1 MNENIISN
9 MKNSKSDR
17 AITGMMMSCF
27 AISIAVFLYLT
38 GDIGFQGDD
47 WWIFGIPFW
56 NSFPESLLIYAQ
68 ESKRPIEGFYWLTL
82 YETFGFYEPAF
93 LAGSLIL
100 LALSCLIMTRCL
112 LTAFPRYR
120 EWAVFSG
127 LLAFVITPLANLVY
141 MLHTDN
147 SRISCLFF
155 WISVRFFQGWAKEA
169 EKISKLII
177 PVIFYCLATLTYENC
192 ALLIFSVPFMAFPVF
207 RQHRGSVSTVKFFVK
222 IGLATLSGFTIFLFI
237 RFMVFGGGAVGHK
250 SLTPPLELAFSYLI
264 AILQYIALPLQS
276 IRFDAGSLLWAS
288 IYGFFAL
295 LFLKWGF
302 GGIISPGL
310 QSDEVPPWDN
320 FIWMLLSSVST
331 FGLGMAPY
339 LLAGYSPELGFT
351 SQSRIFSSAGFGAA
365 SIICLPLAIHVGS
378 KSLRAFIK
386 CSLVAFIFISAL
398 SQISLRSDWIQT
410 KIYRDN
416 ITKSL
421 LSNVPAV
428 HDGANFLFLDLQ
440 WYLSSNAVVFQG
452 VDGLNEW
459 IKIVYG
465 NRKVNAYF
473 LYPFDK
479 DQQDHE
485 KQATITRD
493 GISPRGSAIQGRL
506 PLDSLILM
514 ERQADS
520 LVTLG
525 EMTREEQKIAA
536 QWDGVEQIKTNK
548 DLIIKKRSDSIGP
561 KIQ

>member
-1 MNENIISN
+1 M
-9 MKNSKSDR
+9 
-17 AITGMMMSCF
+17 AITGMMMLCF
-27 AISIAVFLYLT
+27 AISIAGFLYLT

-56 NSFPESLLIYAQ
+56 NGFPESLLIYAQ

-82 YETFGFYEPAF
+82 YETFGLYEPAF
-93 LAGSLIL
+93 MAGSLIL
-100 LALSCLIMTRCL
+100 LALSCLIITRCL

-155 WISVRFFQGWAKEA
+155 WISVRFFQSWAKES
-169 EKISKLII
+169 ERISTLVI
-177 PVIFYCLATLTYENC
+177 PIIFYCLATLTYENC
-192 ALLIFSVPFMAFPVF
+192 ALLIFSVPFMVFPVF
-207 RQHRGSVSTVKFFVK
+207 RQHGGNVSTVKFFIK

-250 SLTPPLELAFSYLI
+250 SLTPPLELAFSYLT
-264 AILQYIALPLQS
+264 AIIHYIVLPLKS
-276 IRFDAGSLLWAS
+276 ISFDTGSLLWAS
-288 IYGFFAL
+288 IYGLFTL

-302 GGIISPGL
+302 GGIVSNGL
-310 QSDEVPPWDN
+310 QTDGDSPRDN
-320 FIWMLLSSVST
+320 FIWMTLSSASV

-365 SIICLPLAIHVGS
+365 SIICLPLAIHVRS
-378 KSLRAFIK
+378 KSLKALIK
-386 CSLVAFIFISAL
+386 CSLAAFIFVSAL
-398 SQISLRSDWIQT
+398 SQISLRSDWIQA

-421 LSNVPAV
+421 LNNVPAV
-428 HDGANFLFLDLQ
+428 QDGANFLFLDLQ

-465 NRKVNAYF
+465 NRKINAYF
-473 LYPFDK
+473 VYPFNQ
-479 DQQDHE
+479 DQLDQE
-485 KQATITRD
+485 KQATITKD

-506 PLDSLILM
+506 PLNSLILVERSGDSLI
-514 ERQADS
+514 
-520 LVTLG
+520 TL
-525 EMTREEQKIAA
+525 EETSREDRKISA
-536 QWDGVEQIKTNK
+536 QWDDVEKIKTNQ
-548 DLIIKKRSDSIGP
+548 DLIIKQRSDSLGGI
-561 KIQ
+561 IQ